1 MGRALPETR
10 AEETRSPSAIAL
22 ESSLA
27 TASAPATWLLAT
39 LVVAA
44 AAIPYLNT
52 LAGGFVFD
60 DHRVVLRDPNA
71 LASLAWL
78 FPRTIAGSLY
88 RPVTALTYAIDAAV
102 AGSPAVFHAT
112 NVVLHVLVSLAAFVL
127 ARRLLARPW
136 QAAAA
141 AVLFAVHPIHTEA
154 VANLSGRA
162 ELIAGLFVLTAL
174 WAVLRATDDDGDA
187 RWLALAFGATL
198 LAVGGKE
205 SALTTPLLAVV
216 LLAWQRPRIDRRSL
230 AALAAVA
237 APCVLYVVA
246 RIAIV
251 GSVGFHE
258 AIRFA
263 DNPLAHGGAFSRI
276 ATALVVLL
284 EYVGGLALP
293 LRLSADDT
301 FDQIPVVATLI
312 DLRLAAAVA
321 AFALMGLAAWWNRD
335 RVPAVWWGALF
346 AVAALAVTANVFF
359 PIGTIK
365 AERFLYLPSF
375 GVCLAVAA
383 LASLDPQRGSRALVA
398 VVLLFALR
406 TWVRNDDWRDDYTL
420 FTATALTSPNSARA
434 QSNAGAVLAQ
444 RGELDVALAHYTAAT
459 HIAPRFVPAFL
470 GRGKILEMTG
480 HPADALAAYESARHV
495 EPTNVEVGLRAGD
508 LHLALG
514 DAEEGE
520 QAYLGALW
528 KEPHHPELL
537 AALARARAL
546 QGDLEGADVLRKQI
560 DPRLYAFGTV
570 PTRLEQLAAAFAR

>member
-1 MGRALPETR
+1 MGRALPETTAEANR
-10 AEETRSPSAIAL
+10 ATSTIAL

-27 TASAPATWLLAT
+27 TSTAPATWMLAT
-39 LVVAA
+39 LVAA
-44 AAIPYLNT
+44 AAALPYLNT

-60 DHRVVLRDPNA
+60 DHRVVLTDPNA
-71 LASLAWL
+71 LASLGWL
-78 FPRTIAGSLY
+78 FPRTVAGSLY
-88 RPVTALTYAIDAAV
+88 RPVTALSYAIDAAA
-102 AGSPAVFHAT
+102 AGRPAVFHAT
-112 NVVLHVLVSLAAFVL
+112 NVLLHVLASLAAFVL
-127 ARRLLARPW
+127 ARRLLPRPW

-141 AVLFAVHPIHTEA
+141 ATLFAVHPIHTEA

-162 ELIAGLFVLTAL
+162 ELVAGLFVLTAL
-174 WAVLRATDDDGDA
+174 WAVLRATDDDA
-187 RWLALAFGATL
+187 VAFGATL

-205 SALTTPLLAVV
+205 SALTTPLLAIVV
-216 LLAWQRPRIDRRSL
+216 LAWQRPRIDRQNL
-230 AALAAVA
+230 AALGAVA
-237 APCVLYVVA
+237 MPCVLYVLA
-246 RIAIV
+246 RIGIV
-251 GSVGFHE
+251 GAIGFHE
-258 AIRFA
+258 AIPFA
-263 DNPLAHGGAFSRI
+263 DNPLAHAGVASRI

-301 FDQIPVVATLI
+301 FDQIPVVASPFE
-312 DLRLAAAVA
+312 LRLAAAVA
-321 AFALMGLAAWWNRD
+321 AFALLGLAAWWNRD
-335 RVPAVWWGALF
+335 RVPAAWYGAVF
-346 AVAALAVTANVFF
+346 AVAALAVTANVLF

-375 GVCLAVAA
+375 GCCLAAVG
-383 LASLDPQRGSRALVA
+383 LASLDPQRGTRALVA
-398 VVLLFALR
+398 VILLFAVR

-420 FTATALTSPNSARA
+420 FTATAITSPNSARA
-434 QSNAGAVLAQ
+434 QSNAGAVHAQ
-444 RGELDVALAHYTAAT
+444 RGELDVALVHYTAAT
-459 HIAPRFVPAFL
+459 HIAPRFVPAAL

-480 HPADALAAYESARHV
+480 HPADALAAYESARHA

-528 KEPHHPELL
+528 KEPHQPELL

-546 QGDLEGADVLRKQI
+546 QGDLEGADALRKQI